1 MRLSLFGTKFNRKS
15 GILQLMDDLGEALSV
30 NRNMLMLGGGN
41 PAHIPE
47 VQDHFRRRMKQM
59 LDDGIEFGQAIGD
72 YDSPQGNNSFVSSL
86 AKLLRETYGWDLE
99 PENVALTTGSQ
110 ASFFFL
116 FNMLAGEFENGR
128 HKKILFPMVPEYIG
142 YSDLGLNNDIFTA
155 AKPSI
160 EYLSDN
166 LFKYHVD
173 FSELEITE
181 EIGAICLS
189 RPTNPTG
196 NVITDEELHH
206 LSELAESHKIPLII
220 DNAYGLPFPDILF
233 TEATPVWNENTIV
246 CLSLSKLGLPGTRT
260 GIVIANKEIIKTLSN
275 MNAILNLAPGSLG
288 ASLAQK
294 LVDTGEILTLSK
306 EIIKPFYQEK
316 AHHAVKA
323 LAKSL
328 KGINYRIHNPEGA
341 IFLWLWLENLPITS
355 QQLYERLKQCGVLV
369 VPGHFFFPGLVENW
383 PHRQECIRMTYSQP
397 WDVVE
402 RAIGIMGKEIKD
414 IYQSNKLLDS
424 A

>member
-1 MRLSLFGTKFNRKS
+1 MKFSRFGTKFTRQS

-59 LDDGIEFGQAIGD
+59 LDDGVDFARAIGD
-72 YDSPQGNNSFVSSL
+72 YDSPQGNNAFVSSL
-86 AKLLRETYGWDLE
+86 ARLLRESYGWALG
-99 PENVALTTGSQ
+99 PENIALTTGSQ

-128 HKKILFPMVPEYIG
+128 QKKILFPMVPEYIG
-142 YSDLGLNNDIFTA
+142 YSDLGLDHDIFTA
-155 AKPSI
+155 ARPSI
-160 EYLSDN
+160 EYLSNN

-173 FSELEITE
+173 FGGLEITE
-181 EIGAICLS
+181 DIGAICLS

-196 NVITDEELHH
+196 NVVTDEELRQ
-206 LSELAESHKIPLII
+206 LSVLAESHNIPLIV

-246 CLSLSKLGLPGTRT
+246 CLSLSKLGLPGART
-260 GIVIANKEIIKTLSN
+260 GIVIASNKFIKTLSN

-288 ASLAQK
+288 PTLAQK
-294 LVDTGEILTLSK
+294 MVDTGEILTLSK

-316 AHHAVKA
+316 AHQAVSA
-323 LAKSL
+323 LSASL
-328 KGINYRIHNPEGA
+328 KGVNYHIHKPEGA
-341 IFLWLWLENLPITS
+341 IFLWLWLENLPISS

-369 VPGHFFFPGLVENW
+369 VPGHFFFPGLKDKW
-383 PHRQECIRMTYSQP
+383 SHRQECIRMTYSQP

-402 RAIGIMGKEIKD
+402 KAIKIIGREIND
-414 IYQSNKLLDS
+414 IYRK
-424 A
+424 